1 MDAFLQSAHDLANVL
16 MPTVILVVL
25 VFIMVLLYRM
35 IKLFKTLD
43 ETVKR
48 SHKTID
54 LVDTSLKKIQAPLD
68 SAVKISR
75 TVDRVH
81 EAGITAFKQSKDYLS
96 RNSKAIKDKLSNTFK
111 KKNKESVPIP
121 SGDDIIK
128 GE

>member
-35 IKLFKTLD
+35 IKLFKSLD

-68 SAVKISR
+68 SAVKISQ

-111 KKNKESVPIP
+111 KKNKESIPIP